1 MFLSRERKT
10 LEKFFPGLDEMLLDI
25 PLMEMESQGK
35 PGEQGNPAIKL
46 FRQFNGP
53 SLLIPARY
61 GGMEV
66 NPLQAIQI
74 QRALGSRSPSL
85 AVATTMHHF
94 TVAMIQEMVSDE
106 SNFSLFKQ
114 VAEKKLYFSSGFAE
128 GRTGSNIYESRMQV
142 KPTSDGLIISGS
154 KKPCTLSVS
163 MDLMTASIMFPK
175 REGKPDEAALV
186 IIPADSPGIERYVFW
201 GSLALTGTES
211 HEVKL
216 NEVYVPKEDI
226 YNMGDPSQL
235 DTVVSQS
242 FIWFELLASAAY
254 LGIASS
260 LVERTLVAS
269 KGIPSERVNLA
280 IEVEGAMS
288 ALEGLAYSIM
298 NGERGDSVVA
308 QALFVRYL
316 VQNVIERVTT
326 RAAELLGGMAFVKSP
341 EVAYLLACTCA
352 LAFHPPSR
360 LSVTSGLDNYLFGE
374 PLLI

>member
-1 MFLSRERKT
+1 MFLSKERET

-25 PLMEMESQGK
+25 PLMEMENQGK

-61 GGMEV
+61 GGMEA

-74 QRALGSRSPSL
+74 QHALGSRSPSL
-85 AVATTMHHF
+85 AVATTMHHL
-94 TVAMIQEMVSDE
+94 TVATIQMIPDE

-114 VAEKKLYFSSGFAE
+114 VAEKNLYFTSGFAE
-128 GRTGSNIYESRMQV
+128 GRTGSNIYESHMQV
-142 KPTSDGLIISGS
+142 KPASGGLIISGS

-163 MDLMTASIMFPK
+163 MDLMTASIMLPK
-175 REGKPDEAALV
+175 REGKPDEAALAV
-186 IIPADSPGIERYVFW
+186 IPADSPGIERYVFW
-201 GSLALTGTES
+201 GSFALTGTES
-211 HEVKL
+211 HEVRL
-216 NEVYVPKEDI
+216 NEVYVPDEYI
-226 YNMGDPSQL
+226 YNMGDPSRL
-235 DTVVSQS
+235 STVVSQS
-242 FIWFELLASAAY
+242 FIWFELLASATY

-260 LVERTLVAS
+260 LVERTLVAN
-269 KGIPSERVNLA
+269 KGIPSERVTLA
-280 IEVEGAMS
+280 IEIEGAMS
-288 ALEGLAYSIM
+288 ALKGVACSIM
-298 NGERGDSVVA
+298 NSERGDSALA

-341 EVAYLLACTCA
+341 EVAYLLASARA

-360 LSVTSGLDNYLFGE
+360 LSVISGLDNYLLGE
-374 PLLI
+374 SLVI